1 MTLNRRV
8 ARLSAVALPGPL
20 GRVQAINDPFALELA
35 AGACPRLAWARLG
48 ASAAAAAAL
57 ERRAVLRPLAKW
69 RVVHS
74 EPVAY
79 AVSARASLELWPALE
94 GQALRFDGAT
104 YGSIE
109 ACVVAGCL
117 ALALSR
123 ALGDA
128 GECASVDLSALE
140 QVAKDSSALVR
151 RALDWSVEDL
161 RVVLGAASQVHNV
174 TALVGLTEALEFA
187 TRRGAVPACSSVSFC
202 VSEMS
207 LRW

>member
-1 MTLNRRV
+1 MNLNRRV
-8 ARLSAVALPGPL
+8 ALLSAVALPGSL

-48 ASAAAAAAL
+48 ATASAAAVL

-74 EPVAY
+74 EPVAD

-94 GQALRFDGAT
+94 GQAQRFDGAT

-117 ALALSR
+117 AHALSR
-123 ALGDA
+123 ALGDQ
-128 GECASVDLSALE
+128 CAAVDLSALE
-140 QVAKDSSALVR
+140 QVAKDSSALVW

-161 RVVLGAASQVHNV
+161 RVILDAASQVHNV

-202 VSEMS
+202 VDEMS

>member
-1 MTLNRRV
+1 M
-8 ARLSAVALPGPL
+8 SAVALPGSL
-20 GRVQAINDPFALELA
+20 GRVQAINDPFALALA

-48 ASAAAAAAL
+48 ATASAAAVL

-74 EPVAY
+74 EPVAD

-117 ALALSR
+117 AHALSR
-123 ALGDA
+123 ALSDA
-128 GECASVDLSALE
+128 GASASVDLSALK
-140 QVAKDSSALVR
+140 QVANDSSTLVM
-151 RALDWSVEDL
+151 RALGWSVEDF
-161 RVVLGAASQVHNV
+161 RVVLDAASQVHNV
-174 TALVGLTEALEFA
+174 TALVGLTKDLEFA
-187 TRRGAVPACSSVSFC
+187 TRRNAVPVDLTVSFC
-202 VSEMS
+202 VDEMS